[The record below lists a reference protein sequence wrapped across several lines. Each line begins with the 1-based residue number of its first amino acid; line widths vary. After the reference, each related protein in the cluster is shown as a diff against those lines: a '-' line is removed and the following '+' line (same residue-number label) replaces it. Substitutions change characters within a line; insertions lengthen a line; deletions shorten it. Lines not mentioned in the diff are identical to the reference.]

1 METTDS
7 LETEADLTM
16 RPSSRSPT
24 KMATG
29 GGLLLFLM
37 LRSLTKG
44 LKGTLGAILT
54 TLRCSPILCIPK
66 EKHVERKIIDGKE
79 QGVEV
84 EDARDVAQ
92 PSLRK
97 AVKVVPQDSVVFSA
111 SIAYNVSKPGA
122 VTKAARMPERI
133 TSFLDGYSRMGER
146 GVGLSGREAACGDR
160 RDAPSVP
167 RLLDEPT
174 SALEAATEK
183 DI

>member
-1 METTDS
+1 MPNRSGTSTSANTTKDIS
-7 LETEADLTM
+7 TRTVHYPL
-16 RPSSRSPT
+16 
-24 KMATG
+24 
-29 GGLLLFLM
+29 
-37 LRSLTKG
+37 
-44 LKGTLGAILT
+44 
-54 TLRCSPILCIPK
+54 PIQASTPVHSCDPLAR
-66 EKHVERKIIDGKE
+66 H
-79 QGVEV
+79 
-84 EDARDVAQ
+84 DARDVAQ